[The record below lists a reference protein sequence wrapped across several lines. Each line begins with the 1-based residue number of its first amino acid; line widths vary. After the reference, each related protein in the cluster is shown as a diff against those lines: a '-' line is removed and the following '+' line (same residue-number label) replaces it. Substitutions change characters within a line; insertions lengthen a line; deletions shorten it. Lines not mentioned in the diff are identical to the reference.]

1 MELWLK
7 KLSINYLFNYIYC
20 MKIILHWILLSLAV
34 FAKTYIV
41 SGISLSPVIS
51 TALIVGACLTLF
63 NMFIKPII
71 NILTLPIN
79 LLTLGLFSLVVNAAL
94 FWYLGT
100 LITGFKVTTFYAA
113 FVGALLVSIINC
125 ILKKVFHFD
134 F

>member
-1 MELWLK
+1 MVLWLK
-7 KLSINYLFNYIYC
+7 KLSINYSFNKIF
-20 MKIILHWILLSLAV
+20 MKIILHWIILSASV
-34 FAKTYIV
+34 IATTYIV
-41 SGISLSPVIS
+41 SGISLSPVII

-79 LLTLGLFSLVVNAAL
+79 IVTLGLFSLVINGLL
-94 FWYLGT
+94 FWFLGT
-100 LITGFKVTTFYAA
+100 VIRGFTVSTFMAA
-113 FVGALLVSIINC
+113 FVGAIFVSVINW